1 MVIKIVPISVMVT
14 LMKCLRMVTLNKCL
28 QMVTLMKPYECD
40 RA

>member
-14 LMKCLRMVTLNKCL
+14 LMKCLRMVTLTKCL
-28 QMVTLMKPYECD
+28 LMVTLVKPDDID